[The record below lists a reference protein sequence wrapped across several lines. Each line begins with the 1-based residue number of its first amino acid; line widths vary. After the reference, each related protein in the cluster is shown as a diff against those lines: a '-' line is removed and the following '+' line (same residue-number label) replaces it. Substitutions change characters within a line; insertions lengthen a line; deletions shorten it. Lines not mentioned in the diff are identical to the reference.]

1 VKTTLSGLDA
11 WIVIVLLGVV
21 VILYAFL
28 LPKTAP
34 RKMVDEEVL
43 DSVEGT
49 LQHFIEEMDQENK
62 EFARMVGEMKREH
75 ERQTNILLDRIEF
88 LERKTTNLTEE
99 LSSGSKSRTRQE
111 SVAGEADSTQGAT
124 QAIPAESRRHPS
136 PGQPQNQSQPQ
147 TLQAPPGRSTVK
159 SRYQE
164 VFEMYDSGKSIE
176 YIAKKLGTNKGEI
189 QLIVQLA
196 KREEQSDA
204 AK

>member
-75 ERQTNILLDRIEF
+75 ERKTNILLDRIEF

-99 LSSGSKSRTRQE
+99 LSSGAKSRTR
-111 SVAGEADSTQGAT
+111 SDSIAVEADSKQGLT
-124 QAIPAESRRHPS
+124 QAIPAESRSNPS
-136 PGQPQNQSQPQ
+136 PGEPQTQAHSQ
-147 TLQAPPGRSTVK
+147 TLQAPGRSTVK
-159 SRYQE
+159 SRYQD